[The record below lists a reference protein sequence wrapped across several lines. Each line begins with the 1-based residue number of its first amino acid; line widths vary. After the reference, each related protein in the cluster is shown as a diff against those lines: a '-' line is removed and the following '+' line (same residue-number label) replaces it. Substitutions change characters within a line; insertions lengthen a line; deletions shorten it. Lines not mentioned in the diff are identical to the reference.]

1 MSRATKLV
9 NLPEFAHLF
18 AFDDNPEK
26 VKKEVISL
34 LDLYEKRW
42 WKLTVRQLR
51 GRSDLFSSIVMHTD
65 AIRLGRTHK
74 SFLEPAYKL
83 NGEWSTDSLKNF
95 NKDMFLTKEYDKQSL
110 NGIVDNYFKQ
120 VMNYLTQAKG
130 LDAFST
136 IERMRA
142 FELLEVFLVKTPVL
156 KDGTLNLLAITEFR
170 CQTFVQ
176 ELLELVKTEIFS
188 QAVMD
193 ECENIY
199 DASKHG
205 DKLEFLFSLQYNP
218 QNIQAFS
225 I

>member
-26 VKKEVISL
+26 VKSEVISL
-34 LDLYEKRW
+34 LDIYEKRW

-51 GRSDLFSSIVMHTD
+51 GLPDLFSSIVMHTD

-83 NGEWSTDSLKNF
+83 NGEWSTDSLENF

-188 QAVMD
+188 QAVMR
-193 ECENIY
+193 ECDNVY
-199 DASKHG
+199 DTSKHG